1 MTLQNQLIYKA
12 FLLFGVVLSIQIEA
26 HSRNESYSTIHIF
39 NKEAITTINIKA
51 NIRLDIYQ
59 QFSLPR
65 EINNAEELFG
75 YFIQSFKFQESCK
88 ATESSMPTINTT
100 AGYIKVAWE
109 LTCDTMPSQYQI
121 TLFQD
126 FSASHNHLSKVMIN
140 DQLLGDFIFNVDS
153 DSKAL
158 ELQTNVDSRAAS
170 VLNFVSFGVGHILTG
185 YDHLLFILGLLILF
199 ARLRLFLSITGFT
212 VGHSISIFLGSLGVV
227 IAEMNLVES
236 LIGFSIFFLG
246 YEYFYHYLFSKNIN
260 FKIWKFIPLSLLVLL
275 YVTGMISFLLFL
287 GLAFFSFSYLRI
299 IGDNKE
305 MIKPLLITGF
315 FGLIHGL
322 GFASNLSGAGFT
334 DNLLMGVL
342 GFNIGVEI
350 GQLIFAFLALIVFK
364 FISYLFGA
372 YYLKITKHAISSLLI
387 SFGIFWFIVRL
398 I

>member
-39 NKEAITTINIKA
+39 NKEANTTINIKA

-100 AGYIKVAWE
+100 AGYIKVAWD

-158 ELQTNVDSRAAS
+158 ELQTNANSRAAS
-170 VLNFVSFGVGHILTG
+170 VLNFVSFGVEHILTG

-246 YEYFYHYLFSKNIN
+246 PRRAIDK
-260 FKIWKFIPLSLLVLL
+260 K
-275 YVTGMISFLLFL
+275 
-287 GLAFFSFSYLRI
+287 
-299 IGDNKE
+299 
-305 MIKPLLITGF
+305 
-315 FGLIHGL
+315 
-322 GFASNLSGAGFT
+322 
-334 DNLLMGVL
+334 
-342 GFNIGVEI
+342 
-350 GQLIFAFLALIVFK
+350 
-364 FISYLFGA
+364 
-372 YYLKITKHAISSLLI
+372 LK
-387 SFGIFWFIVRL
+387 
-398 I
+398 

>member
-12 FLLFGVVLSIQIEA
+12 FLLLGVVLSIQVEA
-26 HSRNESYSTIHIF
+26 HSRNESYSTVHIF
-39 NKEAITTINIKA
+39 NEETNTTINIKA
-51 NIRLDIYQ
+51 NIRIDIYK

-65 EINNAEELFG
+65 EMNNTEDLFS

-88 ATESSMPTINTT
+88 VTESSLPTINNA
-100 AGYIKVAWE
+100 AGYIKVAWD
-109 LTCDTMPSQYQI
+109 LKCDTLPSQYQV

-140 DQLLGDFIFNVDS
+140 DQMLGDFIFNVDS
-153 DSKAL
+153 DWKTL
-158 ELQTNVDSRAAS
+158 KLQTNANNRAAS
-170 VLNFVSFGVGHILTG
+170 VLNFLSFGLEHILSG

-246 YEYFYHYLFSKNIN
+246 YEYFYHYLLTQNTH
-260 FKIWKFIPLSLLVLL
+260 FKIWKFIPLFLLVLL
-275 YVTGMISFLLFL
+275 YVTGMLSFILFL
-287 GLAFFSFSYLRI
+287 GLAFFSLSYLRI
-299 IGDNKE
+299 ILNNKG

-334 DNLLMGVL
+334 DNLLLGVL

-350 GQLIFAFLALIVFK
+350 GQLIFAFFALMVLK
-364 FISYLFGA
+364 VISNIFGT

-387 SFGIFWFIVRL
+387 SFGIFWFVVRL